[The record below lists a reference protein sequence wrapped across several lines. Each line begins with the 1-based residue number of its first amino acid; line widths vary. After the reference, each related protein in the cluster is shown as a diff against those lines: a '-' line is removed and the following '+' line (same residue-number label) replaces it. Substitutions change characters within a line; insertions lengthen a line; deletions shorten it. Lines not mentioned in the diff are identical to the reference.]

1 MSYVNFYLLQRLAT
15 MTTLF
20 CCLIPGL
27 ALAQSYSSDGYN
39 IEALAQ
45 TNQSDPNIIQPG
57 NLSIFDDTSVS
68 PVFSNI
74 ETQTTKNDSVPTVL
88 AQKNVVNDENTLP
101 GKTTTPVV
109 PPTPGEL
116 DKQIQDLQK
125 RLQVLENNIPE
136 FIWTSSPG
144 NSFEVPSAYGA
155 SFGNMGIGAG
165 FQSRTRFTQIAD
177 GGMGITF
184 GLGDPDHTIGFDV
197 SININDLG
205 INSNETFGERGSFSF
220 KLHRVL
226 PGNFRAAVGLENSL
240 VWGATD
246 TDTSLYGVVSKVV
259 KLKQSKFDPF
269 SRLYLNAG
277 LGNGRFRTESQIF
290 NNTDSVGVFGSAGLR
305 VIDQM
310 NVFTEWTGQDLN
322 VGLSIAP
329 FANIPIVITPA
340 AIDITGSAGDGV
352 RLGISIG
359 YGFQF

>member
-1 MSYVNFYLLQRLAT
+1 

-68 PVFSNI
+68 LVFSNI

-197 SININDLG
+197 SININDTFTDNFESFVSILKSFLSPDKQATISD
-205 INSNETFGERGSFSF
+205 INILIASANNLRKSTYIVGEDMKNISKQVSSEKDLIAVKDMVKSLETVT
-220 KLHRVL
+220 LL
-226 PGNFRAAVGLENSL
+226 LENLTPQLNQIRLAIS
-240 VWGATD
+240 
-246 TDTSLYGVVSKVV
+246 TS
-259 KLKQSKFDPF
+259 D
-269 SRLYLNAG
+269 
-277 LGNGRFRTESQIF
+277 
-290 NNTDSVGVFGSAGLR
+290 
-305 VIDQM
+305 
-310 NVFTEWTGQDLN
+310 
-322 VGLSIAP
+322 
-329 FANIPIVITPA
+329 
-340 AIDITGSAGDGV
+340 
-352 RLGISIG
+352 
-359 YGFQF
+359 